1 MMRFKDVEE
10 SKRRIF
16 YNIYQANVFT
26 WLDEEKAD
34 IYDFLYFH
42 NSYSKIISFLYEE
55 VVKNASLMSVLISSI
70 IERYKDK
77 WNRLYNTLITEQYN
91 PLENYSMEESEKF
104 KVANVDS
111 VKTNSSDSGTANSTN
126 DNYGF
131 NSINAQPATKST
143 TTTSTTSTNNVDGT
157 KTTDSDKTLTRK
169 GNIGVTTSQQ
179 MLESEVILRNKY
191 LFQDII
197 FKDLDNILM
206 LDIY

>member
-10 SKRRIF
+10 SKRKIF
-16 YNIYQANVFT
+16 YNIYMANVFT

-55 VVKNASLMSVLISSI
+55 VVNNSSLMSVLISSI

-77 WNRLYNTLITEQYN
+77 WNRLYDSLITQQYN
-91 PLENYSMEESEKF
+91 PIENYSMEESEKL
-104 KVANVDS
+104 KLANVDS

-131 NSINAQPATKST
+131 NSITAQPATKST
-143 TTTSTTSTNNVDGT
+143 TTTSATSTNNVDGT
-157 KTTDSDKTLTRK
+157 KTMDSDKTLTRK

>member
-16 YNIYQANVFT
+16 YNIYAANVFN

-55 VVKNASLMSVLISSI
+55 VVNNASLMSVLISSI

-77 WNRLYNTLITEQYN
+77 WNRLYDSLITQQYN
-91 PLENYSMEESEKF
+91 PLENYSMEESEKS

-111 VKTNSSDSGTANSTN
+111 VKSNSSDSGTANSTN

-131 NSINAQPATKST
+131 NSITAQPATKST
-143 TTTSTTSTNNVDGT
+143 TTTSATSTNNVDGT

-197 FKDLDNILM
+197 FKDLDDILM

>member
-16 YNIYQANVFT
+16 YNIYEANVFT

-55 VVKNASLMSVLISSI
+55 VVENASLMSVLISSI

-77 WNRLYNTLITEQYN
+77 WNRLYDSLIAQQYN
-91 PLENYSMEESEKF
+91 PIENYSMEENEKL
-104 KVANVDS
+104 KLANVDS
-111 VKTNSSDSGTANSTN
+111 VKTNSSDSGTANTTN

-131 NSINAQPATKST
+131 NSITAQPATKST
-143 TTTSTTSTNNVDGT
+143 ATTSATSTNNVDGT
-157 KTTDSDKTLTRK
+157 KTIDSDKTLNRK

-179 MLESEVILRNKY
+179 LLESEVILRNKY

-197 FKDLDNILM
+197 FKDLDDILM

>member
-16 YNIYQANVFT
+16 YNIYAANVFN

-55 VVKNASLMSVLISSI
+55 VVNNASLMSVLISSI

-91 PLENYSMEESEKF
+91 PLENYSMEESEKS

-111 VKTNSSDSGTANSTN
+111 VKSNSSDSGTANSTN

-131 NSINAQPATKST
+131 NSITAQPATKST
-143 TTTSTTSTNNVDGT
+143 TTTSATSTNNVDGT

-197 FKDLDNILM
+197 FKDLDDILM

>member
-16 YNIYQANVFT
+16 YNIYEANVFT

-55 VVKNASLMSVLISSI
+55 VINNASLMSVLISSI
-70 IERYKDK
+70 IERYRDK
-77 WNRLYNTLITEQYN
+77 WNRLYDSLITQQYN
-91 PLENYSMEESEKF
+91 PLENYSMEESEKS

-111 VKTNSSDSGTANSTN
+111 VKSNSSDSGTANSTN

-131 NSINAQPATKST
+131 NSISAQPATKST
-143 TTTSTTSTNNVDGT
+143 TTTSATSTNNVDGT

-197 FKDLDNILM
+197 FKDLDDILM

>member
-16 YNIYQANVFT
+16 HNIYAANVFT
-26 WLDEEKAD
+26 WLDEGKAD

-55 VVKNASLMSVLISSI
+55 VVENASLMSVLITSI

-77 WNRLYNTLITEQYN
+77 WNRLYNTLITQQYN
-91 PLENYSMEESEKF
+91 PIENYSMEESEKL
-104 KVANVDS
+104 KLANVDS
-111 VKTNSSDSGTANSTN
+111 VKTNSSDSGTVNTTN

-131 NSINAQPATKST
+131 NSNTAQPATKST
-143 TTTSTTSTNNVDGT
+143 ATTSATSTNNVDGT

>member
-16 YNIYQANVFT
+16 YNIYEKNVFT
-26 WLDEEKAD
+26 WLDVEKAD

-55 VVKNASLMSVLISSI
+55 VVNNPSLMSVLISSI

-77 WNRLYNTLITEQYN
+77 WNRLYEALITKHYE
-91 PLENYSMEESEKF
+91 PLENYSMVESEKL
-104 KVANVDS
+104 KLANVDS
-111 VKTNSSDSGTANSTN
+111 VKSNSSDSGTANSTN

-131 NSINAQPATKST
+131 NSNTAQPATKST
-143 TTTSTTSTNNVDGT
+143 ATTSATSTNNVDGT

-197 FKDLDNILM
+197 FKDLDDILM

>member
-16 YNIYQANVFT
+16 YNIYQSNVFT

-55 VVKNASLMSVLISSI
+55 VVNNASLMSVLISSI

-77 WNRLYNTLITEQYN
+77 WNRLYDSLITQQYN
-91 PLENYSMEESEKF
+91 PIENYSMEESEKL
-104 KVANVDS
+104 KLSNVDS
-111 VKTNSSDSGTANSTN
+111 VKSNSSDSGTANSTN

-131 NSINAQPATKST
+131 NSITAQPATKST
-143 TTTSTTSTNNVDGT
+143 ATTSATSTNNVDGT

-197 FKDLDNILM
+197 FKDLDDILM

>member
-16 YNIYQANVFT
+16 YNIYVTNVFT

-55 VVKNASLMSVLISSI
+55 VVNNASLMSVLISSI

-77 WNRLYNTLITEQYN
+77 WNRLYNTLITQQYN
-91 PLENYSMEESEKF
+91 PIENYSMEESEKL
-104 KVANVDS
+104 KLANVDS
-111 VKTNSSDSGTANSTN
+111 VKSNSSDSGTANSTN

-131 NSINAQPATKST
+131 NSITAQPATKST
-143 TTTSTTSTNNVDGT
+143 ASTSATSTNNVDGT
-157 KTTDSDKTLTRK
+157 KTTDSDRTLTRK

-197 FKDLDNILM
+197 FKDLDDILM

>member
-16 YNIYQANVFT
+16 YNIYQANVFV

-55 VVKNASLMSVLISSI
+55 VVENASLMSVLISSI

-77 WNRLYNTLITEQYN
+77 WNRLYEVLITKHYE
-91 PLENYSMEESEKF
+91 PLENYSMEESEKL
-104 KVANVDS
+104 KLANVDS
-111 VKTNSSDSGTANSTN
+111 VKSNSSDSGTANTTN

-131 NSINAQPATKST
+131 NSITAQPATKST
-143 TTTSTTSTNNVDGT
+143 ATTSATSTNNVDGT

-197 FKDLDNILM
+197 FKDLDDILM

>member
-16 YNIYQANVFT
+16 YNIYGANVFT

-55 VVKNASLMSVLISSI
+55 VVNNASLMSVLISSI

-77 WNRLYNTLITEQYN
+77 WNRLYDSLITQQYN
-91 PLENYSMEESEKF
+91 PLENYSMEESEKS

-111 VKTNSSDSGTANSTN
+111 VKSNSSDSGTANSTN

-131 NSINAQPATKST
+131 NSITAQPATKST
-143 TTTSTTSTNNVDGT
+143 TTTSATSTNNVDGT

-197 FKDLDNILM
+197 FKDLDDILM

>member
-16 YNIYQANVFT
+16 YNIFSANVFT

-55 VVKNASLMSVLISSI
+55 IVNNTSLMSLLTSSI

-77 WNRLYNTLITEQYN
+77 WNRLYDVLITKHYE
-91 PLENYSMEESEKF
+91 PLENYSMEEIEKL
-104 KVANVDS
+104 KLANVDS
-111 VKTNSSDSGTANSTN
+111 VKSNSSDSGTANSTN

-131 NSINAQPATKST
+131 NSTTAQPATKST
-143 TTTSTTSTNNVDGT
+143 ATTSATSTNNVDGT

-179 MLESEVILRNKY
+179 MLESEIILRNKY

>member
-16 YNIYQANVFT
+16 YNIYQANIFN

-55 VVKNASLMSVLISSI
+55 VVENASLMSVLISSI

-77 WNRLYNTLITEQYN
+77 WNRLYDSLITQQYN
-91 PLENYSMEESEKF
+91 PLENYSMEESEKS
-104 KVANVDS
+104 KIANVDS
-111 VKTNSSDSGTANSTN
+111 VKSNSSDSGTANSTN

-131 NSINAQPATKST
+131 NSITAQPATKST
-143 TTTSTTSTNNVDGT
+143 TTTSATSTNNVDGT

-197 FKDLDNILM
+197 FKDLDDILM

>member
-16 YNIYQANVFT
+16 YNIYQSNVFT

-55 VVKNASLMSVLISSI
+55 VVNNASLMSVLISSI

-77 WNRLYNTLITEQYN
+77 WNRLYNTLITQQYN
-91 PLENYSMEESEKF
+91 PIENYSMEESEKL
-104 KVANVDS
+104 KLSNVDS
-111 VKTNSSDSGTANSTN
+111 VKSNSSDSGTANSTN

-131 NSINAQPATKST
+131 NSITAQPATKST
-143 TTTSTTSTNNVDGT
+143 ATTSATSTNNVDGT

-197 FKDLDNILM
+197 FKDLDDILM

>member
-16 YNIYQANVFT
+16 YNIYEANVFT

-55 VVKNASLMSVLISSI
+55 VINNASLMSVLISSI
-70 IERYKDK
+70 IERYRDK
-77 WNRLYNTLITEQYN
+77 WNRLYDSLITQQYN
-91 PLENYSMEESEKF
+91 PLENYSMEESEKS

-111 VKTNSSDSGTANSTN
+111 VKSNSSDSGTANSTN

-131 NSINAQPATKST
+131 NSISAQPATKST
-143 TTTSTTSTNNVDGT
+143 TTTSATSTNNVDGT

>member
-10 SKRRIF
+10 SKRNIF
-16 YNIYQANVFT
+16 YRLFELMYFN
-26 WLDEEKAD
+26 WMDDEEKAFT
-34 IYDFLYFH
+34 YDYLYFH
-42 NSYSKIISFLYEE
+42 HSYSKIISFLYEE
-55 VVKNASLMSVLISSI
+55 IIDKNLMTMLTQII
-70 IERYKDK
+70 IERYGDK
-77 WNRLYNTLITEQYN
+77 WNRLYNTLITQQYN
-91 PLENYSMEESEKF
+91 PLENYSMEESEKS
-104 KVANVDS
+104 KIANVDS

-131 NSINAQPATKST
+131 NSITAQPATKST
-143 TTTSTTSTNNVDGT
+143 TTTSATSTNNVDGT

-179 MLESEVILRNKY
+179 MLESEIILRNKY

-197 FKDLDNILM
+197 FKDLDDILM

>member
-16 YNIYQANVFT
+16 YNIYVANVFT

-55 VVKNASLMSVLISSI
+55 VVENASLMSVLISSI

-77 WNRLYNTLITEQYN
+77 WNRLYNTLITQQYN
-91 PLENYSMEESEKF
+91 PIENYSMEESEKL
-104 KVANVDS
+104 KLANVDS
-111 VKTNSSDSGTANSTN
+111 VKTNSSDSGTANTTN

-131 NSINAQPATKST
+131 NSTTAQPATKST
-143 TTTSTTSTNNVDGT
+143 ATTSSTSTNNVDGT

-197 FKDLDNILM
+197 FKDLDDILM

>member
-16 YNIYQANVFT
+16 YSIYGANVFT

-55 VVKNASLMSVLISSI
+55 VVNNASLMSVLISSI

-77 WNRLYNTLITEQYN
+77 WNRLYDSLITQQYN
-91 PLENYSMEESEKF
+91 PLENYSMEEIEKL
-104 KVANVDS
+104 KLANVDS

-131 NSINAQPATKST
+131 NSITAQPATKST
-143 TTTSTTSTNNVDGT
+143 TSTSATSTNNVDGT

-179 MLESEVILRNKY
+179 MLESEVILINKY

-197 FKDLDNILM
+197 FKDLDDILM

>member
-16 YNIYQANVFT
+16 YNIYESNVFT
-26 WLDEEKAD
+26 WLDEEKAA
-34 IYDFLYFH
+34 IYEFLYFH

-55 VVKNASLMSVLISSI
+55 VVNNASLMSILTSSI

-77 WNRLYNTLITEQYN
+77 WNRLYDSLITQQYN
-91 PLENYSMEESEKF
+91 PLENYSMEESEKS

-111 VKTNSSDSGTANSTN
+111 VKSNSSDSGTANSTN

-131 NSINAQPATKST
+131 NSITAQPATKST
-143 TTTSTTSTNNVDGT
+143 TTTSATSTNNVDGT

-197 FKDLDNILM
+197 FKDLDDILM

>member
-1 MMRFKDVEE
+1 MRFKDVEE

-16 YNIYQANVFT
+16 YNIYAANVFT

-55 VVKNASLMSVLISSI
+55 VVENASLMSVLISSI

-77 WNRLYNTLITEQYN
+77 WNRLYEALITKHYE
-91 PLENYSMEESEKF
+91 PLENYSMEEIEKL
-104 KVANVDS
+104 KLANVDS

-131 NSINAQPATKST
+131 NSVTAQPATKAT
-143 TTTSTTSTNNVDGT
+143 TTTSATSSNNVDGT

-197 FKDLDNILM
+197 FKDLDDILM

>member
-16 YNIYQANVFT
+16 FNIYQANVFT

-55 VVKNASLMSVLISSI
+55 VVNNASLMNILTSSI

-77 WNRLYNTLITEQYN
+77 WNRLYDSLITQQYN
-91 PLENYSMEESEKF
+91 PLENYSMEESEKL
-104 KVANVDS
+104 KLANVDS

-131 NSINAQPATKST
+131 NSITAQPATKST
-143 TTTSTTSTNNVDGT
+143 TTTSATSTNNVDGT

-197 FKDLDNILM
+197 FKDLDDILM

>member
-10 SKRRIF
+10 SKRNIF
-16 YNIYQANVFT
+16 YKLFELMYFN
-26 WLDEEKAD
+26 WMDDEEKAFT
-34 IYDFLYFH
+34 YDYLYFH
-42 NSYSKIISFLYEE
+42 HSYSKIVSFLYEE
-55 VVKNASLMSVLISSI
+55 IIDKDLMTMLTQVI
-70 IERYKDK
+70 IERYGDK
-77 WNRLYNTLITEQYN
+77 WNRLYDTLITQQYN
-91 PLENYSMEESEKF
+91 PLENYSMEESEKL
-104 KVANVDS
+104 KLANVDS
-111 VKTNSSDSGTANSTN
+111 VKTNSSDSGTSNSTN

-131 NSINAQPATKST
+131 NSITAQPATKST
-143 TTTSTTSTNNVDGT
+143 ATTSATSTNNVDGT

-197 FKDLDNILM
+197 FKDLDDILM

>member
-10 SKRRIF
+10 NKRRIF
-16 YNIYQANVFT
+16 YNIYEANVFN
-26 WLDEEKAD
+26 WLDDSKAD

-55 VVKNASLMSVLISSI
+55 VVENASLMSVLISSI

-77 WNRLYNTLITEQYN
+77 WNRLYDSLITQQYN
-91 PLENYSMEESEKF
+91 PLENYSMEESEKS
-104 KVANVDS
+104 KIANVDS
-111 VKTNSSDSGTANSTN
+111 VKTNSSDSGTANTTN

-131 NSINAQPATKST
+131 NSITAQPVTKST
-143 TTTSTTSTNNVDGT
+143 ATTSTTSTNNVDGT

-197 FKDLDNILM
+197 FKDLDDILM

>member
-16 YNIYQANVFT
+16 YNIYAANVFT

-55 VVKNASLMSVLISSI
+55 VVENASLMNVLISSI

-131 NSINAQPATKST
+131 NSITAQPATKST
-143 TTTSTTSTNNVDGT
+143 TTTSATSTNNVDGT

-197 FKDLDNILM
+197 FKDLDDILM

>member
-16 YNIYQANVFT
+16 YNIHEANVFT

-55 VVKNASLMSVLISSI
+55 VVENASLMSVLISSI

-77 WNRLYNTLITEQYN
+77 WNRLYDSLITQQYN
-91 PLENYSMEESEKF
+91 PLENYSMEESEKS
-104 KVANVDS
+104 KISNVDS
-111 VKTNSSDSGTANSTN
+111 VKTNSSDSGTANTTN

-131 NSINAQPATKST
+131 NSITAQPATKST
-143 TTTSTTSTNNVDGT
+143 ATTSATSTNNVDGT

-179 MLESEVILRNKY
+179 MLESEIILRNKY

-197 FKDLDNILM
+197 FKDLDDILM

>member
-10 SKRRIF
+10 TKRRIF

-55 VVKNASLMSVLISSI
+55 VVNNASLMSVLISSI

-77 WNRLYNTLITEQYN
+77 WNRLYDSLITQQYN
-91 PLENYSMEESEKF
+91 PLENYSMEESEKL
-104 KVANVDS
+104 KLANVDS
-111 VKTNSSDSGTANSTN
+111 VKSNSSDSGTSNSTN

-131 NSINAQPATKST
+131 NSITAQPATKST
-143 TTTSTTSTNNVDGT
+143 TSTSATSTNNVDGT

>member
-10 SKRRIF
+10 TKRRIF
-16 YNIYQANVFT
+16 YNIYAANVFT

-55 VVKNASLMSVLISSI
+55 VVNNSSLMSVLISSI

-77 WNRLYNTLITEQYN
+77 WNRLYDSLITQQYN
-91 PLENYSMEESEKF
+91 PLENYSMEESEKL
-104 KVANVDS
+104 KLANVDS
-111 VKTNSSDSGTANSTN
+111 VKSNSSDSGTSNSTN

-131 NSINAQPATKST
+131 NSITAQPATKST
-143 TTTSTTSTNNVDGT
+143 TSTSATSTNNVDGT
-157 KTTDSDKTLTRK
+157 KTTDSDKTLIRK

>member
-16 YNIYQANVFT
+16 YNIYTANVFT

-55 VVKNASLMSVLISSI
+55 VVNNSSLMSVLISSI

-77 WNRLYNTLITEQYN
+77 WNRLYDSLITQQYN
-91 PLENYSMEESEKF
+91 PIENYSMEESEKT

-111 VKTNSSDSGTANSTN
+111 VKTNSSDSGTSNTTN

-131 NSINAQPATKST
+131 NSITAQPATKST
-143 TTTSTTSTNNVDGT
+143 TSNSTTSTNNVDGT

-197 FKDLDNILM
+197 FKDLDDILM

>member
-16 YNIYQANVFT
+16 YNIYVTNVFT

-55 VVKNASLMSVLISSI
+55 VVENASLMSVLISSI

-77 WNRLYNTLITEQYN
+77 WNRLYDSLITQQYN
-91 PLENYSMEESEKF
+91 PLENYSMEESEKS

-131 NSINAQPATKST
+131 NSITAQPATKST
-143 TTTSTTSTNNVDGT
+143 TTTSATSTNNVDGT

-197 FKDLDNILM
+197 FKDLDDILM

>member
-16 YNIYQANVFT
+16 YNIYEANIFNL
-26 WLDEEKAD
+26 LDEGKAD

-55 VVKNASLMSVLISSI
+55 VINNSSLMSVLISSI

-77 WNRLYNTLITEQYN
+77 WNRLYDSLITQQYN
-91 PLENYSMEESEKF
+91 PLEIYSMEESEKS

-111 VKTNSSDSGTANSTN
+111 VKSNSSDSGTANSTN

-131 NSINAQPATKST
+131 NSITAQPATKST
-143 TTTSTTSTNNVDGT
+143 TTTSATSTNNVDGT

-197 FKDLDNILM
+197 FKDLDDILM

>member
-16 YNIYQANVFT
+16 YNIYVANVFT

-55 VVKNASLMSVLISSI
+55 VVENASLMSVLISSI

-77 WNRLYNTLITEQYN
+77 WNRLHNTLITEQYN
-91 PLENYSMEESEKF
+91 PLENYSMEESEKL
-104 KVANVDS
+104 KLANVDS
-111 VKTNSSDSGTANSTN
+111 VKTNSSDSGTANTTN

-131 NSINAQPATKST
+131 NSITAQPATKST
-143 TTTSTTSTNNVDGT
+143 ATTSATSTNNVDGT
-157 KTTDSDKTLTRK
+157 KTTDSDKTLIRK

-197 FKDLDNILM
+197 FKDLDDILM

>member
-16 YNIYQANVFT
+16 YSIYGANVFT

-55 VVKNASLMSVLISSI
+55 VVNNASLMSVLISSI

-77 WNRLYNTLITEQYN
+77 WNRLYDSLITQQYN
-91 PLENYSMEESEKF
+91 PLENYSMEEIEKL
-104 KVANVDS
+104 KLANVDS

-131 NSINAQPATKST
+131 NSITAQPATKTT
-143 TTTSTTSTNNVDGT
+143 TTTSATSTNNVDGT

-169 GNIGVTTSQQ
+169 GNIGITTSQQ
-179 MLESEVILRNKY
+179 MLESEIILRNKY

-197 FKDLDNILM
+197 FKDLDDILM

>member
-16 YNIYQANVFT
+16 YNIYVTNVFT

-55 VVKNASLMSVLISSI
+55 VVNNASLMSVLISSI

-77 WNRLYNTLITEQYN
+77 WNRLYDVLITKHYE
-91 PLENYSMEESEKF
+91 PLENYSMEESEKL
-104 KVANVDS
+104 KLANVDS
-111 VKTNSSDSGTANSTN
+111 VKSNSSDSGTANSTN

-131 NSINAQPATKST
+131 NSITAQPATKST
-143 TTTSTTSTNNVDGT
+143 TSTSATSTNNVDGT

-197 FKDLDNILM
+197 FKDLDDILM

>member
-10 SKRRIF
+10 SKRNIF
-16 YNIYQANVFT
+16 YQLFELMYFNWMDDA
-26 WLDEEKAD
+26 DKAYT
-34 IYDFLYFH
+34 YDYLYFH
-42 NSYSKIISFLYEE
+42 HSHSKIISFLYEE
-55 VVKNASLMSVLISSI
+55 IINKNLMTMLTQII
-70 IERYKDK
+70 IERYGDK
-77 WNRLYNTLITEQYN
+77 WNRLYDSLITKHYE
-91 PLENYSMEESEKF
+91 PLENYSMVESEKS
-104 KVANVDS
+104 KIANVDS
-111 VKTNSSDSGTANSTN
+111 VKTNSSDSDTVNTTN

-131 NSINAQPATKST
+131 NSITSQPATKST
-143 TTTSTTSTNNVDGT
+143 ATTSATSTNNVDGT

-197 FKDLDNILM
+197 FKDLDDILM

>member
-16 YNIYQANVFT
+16 YNIYVANVFT
-26 WLDEEKAD
+26 WLNEEKAD

-55 VVKNASLMSVLISSI
+55 VINNSSLMSVLISSI

-77 WNRLYNTLITEQYN
+77 WNRLYDSLITQQYN
-91 PLENYSMEESEKF
+91 PLENYSMEESEKS

-111 VKTNSSDSGTANSTN
+111 VKSNSSDSGTANSTN

-131 NSINAQPATKST
+131 NSITAQPATKST
-143 TTTSTTSTNNVDGT
+143 TTTSATSTNNVDGT

-197 FKDLDNILM
+197 FKDLDDILM

>member
-16 YNIYQANVFT
+16 YNIYAANVFT
-26 WLDEEKAD
+26 WLDEGKAD

-42 NSYSKIISFLYEE
+42 NSYSKIISFLYKE
-55 VVKNASLMSVLISSI
+55 VVNNASLMSVLISSI

-77 WNRLYNTLITEQYN
+77 WNRLYDVLITKHYE
-91 PLENYSMEESEKF
+91 PLENYSMEESEKS
-104 KVANVDS
+104 KIANVDS
-111 VKTNSSDSGTANSTN
+111 VKSNSSDSGTANTTN

-131 NSINAQPATKST
+131 NSTTAQPVTKST
-143 TTTSTTSTNNVDGT
+143 DTTSATSTNSVDGT

-197 FKDLDNILM
+197 FKDLDDILM